1 MLHLWLKR
9 EECGLVTPSRGLR
22 QGDPLSPYL
31 FFICAEGL
39 SQLFSKAEDDQLIS
53 GFRCSRYSPS
63 ISHLLFAD
71 DSLLFLQASTSECHN
86 VDKIL
91 VDYSLASGQVI
102 NFENSAMCCSKQV
115 SKLEAHQLAYILGV
129 QLVGCHKK
137 YLGLPSFT
145 GKNKSKLFNSI
156 KSRVWDK
163 LKGWNCKLF
172 SASGREV
179 LLKAAI
185 QSIPAYS
192 MNLF

>member
-31 FFICAEGL
+31 FLIYAEGL
-39 SQLFSKAEDDQLIS
+39 SQLFSKVEDDQLIS
-53 GFRCSRYSPS
+53 GFRCS
-63 ISHLLFAD
+63 
-71 DSLLFLQASTSECHN
+71 
-86 VDKIL
+86 
-91 VDYSLASGQVI
+91 
-102 NFENSAMCCSKQV
+102 SKQV

-129 QLVGCHKK
+129 QLVGCHEK

-145 GKNKSKLFNSI
+145 GKNKGRLFNSI